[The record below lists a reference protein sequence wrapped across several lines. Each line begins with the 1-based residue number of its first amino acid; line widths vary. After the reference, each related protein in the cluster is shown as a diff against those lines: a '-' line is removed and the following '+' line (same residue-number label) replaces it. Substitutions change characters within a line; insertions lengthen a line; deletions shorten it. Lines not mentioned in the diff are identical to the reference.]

1 MKLPALFALV
11 ACLTGAGTYFGAT
24 GFGSHTPPARAAT
37 RAADPTPTAAVFARA
52 LAGATNQF
60 AGGRTIT
67 NAHCVKASPGHYMC
81 SYGVVKPT
89 GTECHVMQ
97 GLWTPGEASTI
108 TVTLAGRVGRCDTLR
123 AALQSLG

>member
-1 MKLPALFALV
+1 MKLAALFALV
-11 ACLTGAGTYFGAT
+11 ACLTGAGTYVGAT
-24 GFGSHTPPARAAT
+24 ALGSDTPARAA
-37 RAADPTPTAAVFARA
+37 APVADPTPTAAVFARA
-52 LAGATNQF
+52 LAGATNQL

-67 NAHCVKASPGHYMC
+67 NTHCVKASPGHYMC

-108 TVTLAGRVGRCDTLR
+108 TVTLAGRTGRCETLR